1 MNCVKCGRN
10 LNENDSFC
18 PNCGTPVQRQDENNK
33 IENNIEGNNNY
44 SQNSSALNN
53 ENIKNEIN
61 DSTQTHNSNQS
72 INNNM
77 YSYQRPNNYQNNYQN
92 DYQNN
97 YQKYGQNNYQKYSQ
111 NNSPRLGTGI
121 NLAKIII
128 IILAIIIGIPLI
140 ILIVSLGVYIYSTAT
155 DEIKNVDNTVSTIIE
170 TDNTITS
177 NVISNEPS
185 NTVTPVVTPTGIDR
199 SSTYK
204 VKYKGF
210 NLYIPDDLIYLY
222 NSDSSLMVEDTL
234 GTWMINFVIEQ
245 VPYQQVKQNRNSLTS
260 YYAEQGIT
268 LSMPKIET
276 IGGTEYILYEA
287 TAYGENFLLG
297 CAEMNSMYTMTFE
310 VFTEDNDYNKD
321 LLKNL
326 SYIVSSSE
334 YIGESSYLK
343 SNENIKMSDIVEAFK
358 KMSEEQ

>member
-18 PNCGTPVQRQDENNK
+18 PNCGTPVQRQSVNNK
-33 IENNIEGNNNY
+33 IENNIEGNNDYY
-44 SQNSSALNN
+44 SHNSSALNN
-53 ENIKNEIN
+53 DDIKNEIN
-61 DSTQTHNSNQS
+61 DMVEEQNNNQPSNN
-72 INNNM
+72 NNNM
-77 YSYQRPNNYQNNYQN
+77 YSYQRPNNNQNNYQN
-92 DYQNN
+92 N
-97 YQKYGQNNYQKYSQ
+97 YKKYSQ
-111 NNSPRLGTGI
+111 NNGPKLGTGI

-128 IILAIIIGIPLI
+128 IILALVIGIPLI
-140 ILIVSLGVYIYSTAT
+140 ILIVSIAVYIYNSAT
-155 DEIKNVDNTVSTIIE
+155 DEIRNIDNTVSTIIE

-185 NTVTPVVTPTGIDR
+185 NTVTPVVTPTSIDR

-222 NSDSSLMVEDTL
+222 NSDNSLMIEDTL

-245 VPYQQVKQNRNSLTS
+245 VPYQQVKQNRNSLPS
-260 YYAEQGIT
+260 YYADQGIT
-268 LSMPKIET
+268 LSMPKVET
-276 IGGTEYILYEA
+276 IGDTEYILYEA

-343 SNENIKMSDIVEAFK
+343 SNENVKMSDIVEAFK
-358 KMSEEQ
+358 KISEEQ